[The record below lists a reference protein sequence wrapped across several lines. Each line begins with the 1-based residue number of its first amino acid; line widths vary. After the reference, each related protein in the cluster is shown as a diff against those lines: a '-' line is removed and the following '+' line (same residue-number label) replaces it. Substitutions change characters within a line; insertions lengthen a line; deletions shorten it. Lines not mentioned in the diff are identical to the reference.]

1 MAPKRSKS
9 SSSSS
14 DKKAVVGSV
23 VKRTTRQVVKE
34 TVEVAVIPSHN
45 LNQNNP
51 SDNNSTVQEVV
62 KEIVQELLP
71 GDAATPASNTKS
83 IPVSDNPPPQPEME
97 AKPEKHNKSEKS
109 NKTEMKGKKRK
120 VRRRGGGVDDVGYK
134 RYMFKVLK
142 QVHPGVG
149 ISGKAMTVLNG
160 FMNDMFERLAV
171 EARKLTDYTARK
183 TMSAR
188 EIQGAVRL
196 VLPGELGKHA
206 VAEGT
211 KAVTNYMSY
220 SG

>member
-14 DKKAVVGSV
+14 DKKAVVGSL

-120 VRRRGGGVDDVGYK
+120 VRRRGDVGYK

>member
-34 TVEVAVIPSHN
+34 TVEVAVIPSQN

-71 GDAATPASNTKS
+71 VDAATPASNTKS

-109 NKTEMKGKKRK
+109 KKTEMKGKKRK
-120 VRRRGGGVDDVGYK
+120 VRRRGGVDDVGYK